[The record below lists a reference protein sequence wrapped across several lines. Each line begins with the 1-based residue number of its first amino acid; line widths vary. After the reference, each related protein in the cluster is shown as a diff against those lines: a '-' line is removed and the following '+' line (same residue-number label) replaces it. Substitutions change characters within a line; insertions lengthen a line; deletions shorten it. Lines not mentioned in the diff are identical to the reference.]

1 MNFVILL
8 LGGNGNRLKSE
19 LPKQFIKINDK
30 EVFLYSYEIFLN
42 HPDVD
47 KIILVTL
54 KEFIPF
60 VKEKVNLEKTI
71 VIEGGLT
78 RQESVFNALKYL
90 KDKINDSD
98 IIIIHDACRPLITT
112 NIITSSINE
121 IKDNDAVITSME
133 ATNSLALKDG
143 DYLSYYIDRSKV
155 VEIQTPQTFRY
166 KDIYEAHLNAYINKK
181 SYTDD
186 GSILENKFKKV
197 KLIRGNSFNFKIT
210 TFEDLILFERII
222 NHEFWFKF

>member
-1 MNFVILL
+1 MNFAILL

-19 LPKQFIKINDK
+19 LPKQFIKINKK

-42 HPDVD
+42 HPDID

-98 IIIIHDACRPLITT
+98 VIIIHDACRPLITT
-112 NIITSSINE
+112 SIITSSINE

-133 ATNSLALKDG
+133 ATNSLAIKDG

-186 GSILENKFKKV
+186 GSILENKFKKI

-222 NHEFWFKF
+222 NHEF

>member
-1 MNFVILL
+1 MNFAILL

-42 HPDVD
+42 HPDID

-78 RQESVFNALKYL
+78 RQESVFNALKCL

-112 NIITSSINE
+112 SIITSSINE

-133 ATNSLALKDG
+133 ATNSLAIKDG

-222 NHEFWFKF
+222 NHEF

>member
-1 MNFVILL
+1 MNFAILL

-19 LPKQFIKINDK
+19 LPKQFIKINEK

-42 HPDVD
+42 HPNID

-60 VKEKVNLEKTI
+60 VKEKVNLEKTF

-112 NIITSSINE
+112 SIITSSINE

-133 ATNSLALKDG
+133 ATNSLAIKDG

-222 NHEFWFKF
+222 NHEF